1 MSLQYVTNCNL
12 LYVAEFRFRKDD
24 SLHYLKTQ
32 KSNAKRIPAI
42 ILSMV
47 LLFTT
52 VLSAS
57 MITSSAASFSPRLSA
72 PSYNNQYYYSSK
84 NIFYS
89 AGYGMPNCTAY
100 AFGRAYEI
108 LGTEPNLS
116 HGNAQDWYGYNQAT
130 GAYSYGS
137 TPKVGAIACWSYSGG
152 GHVAVVESVEN
163 GVATLSNSAWGRQDL
178 NFYLTRDPVSNP
190 GSSGNSWWHFQGFIY
205 LLDGY
210 DDSDDY
216 DYDDDDDSDDYD
228 DEPSVKPTDNY
239 STGTYQVNVDS
250 TLNMRSGVGTNTG
263 WVASVPNGTTL
274 NISQIDS
281 DSQYVWGKTSYNGVS
296 GWVALEYC
304 NYIGSTPAEEPTEDS
319 EDYEEPTSEAYEPT
333 TSPSDEPVTDP
344 TPEATE
350 EVTTEPQEDDT
361 NYVLYFAYND
371 SEETGVYP
379 LQSSDQTATVELKAG
394 EYSIFMNA
402 DDQTISSTYTLK
414 LETTSEVSVAY
425 DAANDYFD
433 IHVYEIEEAPSD
445 ENTSPTVEAEATT
458 VNSVSTADTATNDS
472 ACANTGSNSTGSTSA
487 TSTSGN
493 VQTGGNV
500 HVEAILLL
508 TFSVSSLAVLW
519 FKRRLFF

>member
-1 MSLQYVTNCNL
+1 MLQNVIYC
-12 LYVAEFRFRKDD
+12 VAEFRFRKDD
-24 SLHYLKTQ
+24 SLHYLKTE

-57 MITSSAASFSPRLSA
+57 MITSSAASFSPRFSA
-72 PSYNNQYYYSSK
+72 PSYDNQYYYSSK

-137 TPKVGAIACWSYSGG
+137 TPQVGAIACWSYNGG
-152 GHVAVVESVEN
+152 GHVAVVESIDN
-163 GVATLSNSAWGRQDL
+163 GVVTLSNSAWAST
-178 NFYLTRDPVSNP
+178 NFYLTYDSVSNP

-205 LLDGY
+205 LLNNSGDSGNSG
-210 DDSDDY
+210 DSDPIGKG
-216 DYDDDDDSDDYD
+216 
-228 DEPSVKPTDNY
+228 DEPSVKPTDDY

-250 TLNMRSGVGTNTG
+250 TLNMRSGAGTNTG
-263 WVASVPNGTTL
+263 WVASVPNGTML
-274 NISQIDS
+274 NITQIDS
-281 DSQYVWGKTSYNGVS
+281 DSNYVWGYSTYNGVS

-304 NYIGSTPAEEPTEDS
+304 NYIGNTPAQDPTEAS
-319 EDYEEPTSEAYEPT
+319 EDVEETTSEVVEDT
-333 TSPSDEPVTDP
+333 TSAPEESATDP
-344 TPEATE
+344 TQEATE
-350 EVTTEPQEDDT
+350 EVTEASTAPQEDKA

-379 LQSSDQTATVELKAG
+379 LQSADQTATVELKAG
-394 EYSIFMNA
+394 EYSIFMKA
-402 DDQTISSTYTLK
+402 DNQTISSTYTLK

-433 IHVYEIEEAPSD
+433 IHVTAIEETPST
-445 ENTSPTVEAEATT
+445 ENTSPTAETEATTAT

-472 ACANTGSNSTGSTSA
+472 ASANTGSNSTSGNASA
-487 TSTSGN
+487 TGSNGN

-500 HVEAILLL
+500 QVEAMLLL